1 MATREPPSSPPGFV
15 PGDSDSEY
23 PEIVTSWRDG
33 PPGPVVES
41 AGTSDDPRTPRRDSS
56 GDGDYNDDN
65 SNGGAGEP
73 TPGVGTPN
81 TISSRS
87 GLELIHNV
95 KEGSECRI
103 CLMDHTPFCKPC
115 ACQGTMGNVHPECLA
130 RWCRETGV
138 TKCELCH
145 TTFPQY
151 FIDAGKRKR
160 RAREREQAESQD
172 ASERLAAQTAN
183 FQIAYGRPPTN
194 AMDFAVINLNSMLEA
209 EAAMRQRARANGGVE
224 DTQYNESMRVVV
236 IDSTGRP
243 QAVSMGELH
252 GASGGRLGLHPVHG
266 GAADVDLDRAIAN
279 QQLSFWAR
287 IVVSTLCV
295 FLVLYIIVAI
305 VAASSD
311 AGRDSYPV
319 FIFRL
324 LGFML
329 PLLLIAR
336 AVYVFR
342 QRREQAMINTV
353 NDMFMRHHAQTSR
366 VQPATGGTNNAARV
380 PSTEQERS
388 TRRFLEV

>member
-1 MATREPPSSPPGFV
+1 MFRGAMAEREPPSSPPGYV
-15 PGDSDSEY
+15 PGDSDSES
-23 PEIVTSWRDG
+23 PDIATRRRDP

-41 AGTSDDPRTPRRDSS
+41 VSPGERARGRGDSGEEGRDLDDYDNSGGGS
-56 GDGDYNDDN
+56 GDP
-65 SNGGAGEP
+65 A
-73 TPGVGTPN
+73 TPG

-115 ACQGTMGNVHPECLA
+115 RCQGTMGHVHPECLA

-145 TTFPQY
+145 STFPQY
-151 FIDAGKRKR
+151 FIDAGKRTR
-160 RAREREQAESQD
+160 RVREREQADAQE

-183 FQIAYGRPPTN
+183 FQVAYGRPPTT
-194 AMDFAVINLNSMLEA
+194 AMDYAVINLNSMLEA
-209 EAAMRQRARANGGVE
+209 EAAMRQRQRENNGVE
-224 DTQYNESMRVVV
+224 DRQFNDSVRVVV
-236 IDSTGRP
+236 IDSSGRP
-243 QAVSMGELH
+243 QAVSMGELR
-252 GASGGRLGLHPVHG
+252 GASGGGGGLGLQPVG
-266 GAADVDLDRAIAN
+266 DQNYDLDRAIVN
-279 QQLSFWAR
+279 HQLSFWAR

-342 QRREQAMINTV
+342 RRREQAMINTV
-353 NDMFMRHHAQTSR
+353 NDMFIRHHAQTAEVR
-366 VQPATGGTNNAARV
+366 PAAGGNGAR
-380 PSTEQERS
+380 EQRG
-388 TRRFLEV
+388 TRRLLDV

>member
-1 MATREPPSSPPGFV
+1 MAEREPPSSPPGYV
-15 PGDSDSEY
+15 PGDSDSES
-23 PEIVTSWRDG
+23 PDIATRRRDP

-41 AGTSDDPRTPRRDSS
+41 VSPGERARGGDSREEGGDLDDYDNSGGGSDDP
-56 GDGDYNDDN
+56 
-65 SNGGAGEP
+65 A
-73 TPGVGTPN
+73 TPG

-115 ACQGTMGNVHPECLA
+115 RCQGTMGHVHPECLA

-145 TTFPQY
+145 STFPQY
-151 FIDAGKRKR
+151 FIDAGKRTR
-160 RAREREQAESQD
+160 RVREREQADAQE

-183 FQIAYGRPPTN
+183 FQVAYGRPPST
-194 AMDFAVINLNSMLEA
+194 AMDYAVINLNSMLEA
-209 EAAMRQRARANGGVE
+209 EAAMRQRARENNGVE
-224 DTQYNESMRVVV
+224 DRQFNESVRVVV
-236 IDSTGRP
+236 IDSSGRP

-252 GASGGRLGLHPVHG
+252 GASGGGGRLGLQPVL
-266 GAADVDLDRAIAN
+266 GANGNQNYDLGLNVPPAIVN
-279 QQLSFWAR
+279 HQLSFWAR
-287 IVVSTLCV
+287 VVVSTLCV
-295 FLVLYIIVAI
+295 FLVLYIVVAI
-305 VAASSD
+305 IAASSD

-329 PLLLIAR
+329 PLLLISR

-342 QRREQAMINTV
+342 RRREQAMINTV
-353 NDMFMRHHAQTSR
+353 NDMFIRHHAQTAEVR
-366 VQPATGGTNNAARV
+366 PAGGNGAQR
-380 PSTEQERS
+380 ERG
-388 TRRFLEV
+388 TRRMLDV

>member
-1 MATREPPSSPPGFV
+1 VESVSPGERARGR
-15 PGDSDSEY
+15 GDSGE
-23 PEIVTSWRDG
+23 EGRDL
-33 PPGPVVES
+33 
-41 AGTSDDPRTPRRDSS
+41 DDYDNSGGGS
-56 GDGDYNDDN
+56 GDP
-65 SNGGAGEP
+65 A
-73 TPGVGTPN
+73 TPG

-115 ACQGTMGNVHPECLA
+115 RCQGTMGHVHPECLA

-145 TTFPQY
+145 STFPQY
-151 FIDAGKRKR
+151 FIDAGKRTR
-160 RAREREQAESQD
+160 RVREREQADAQE

-183 FQIAYGRPPTN
+183 FQVAYGRPPTT

-209 EAAMRQRARANGGVE
+209 EAAMRQRARENNGVE
-224 DTQYNESMRVVV
+224 DRQFNESMRVVV
-236 IDSTGRP
+236 IDSSGRP

-252 GASGGRLGLHPVHG
+252 GASGGRLGLQPVHG
-266 GAADVDLDRAIAN
+266 GGDQNYDLDRAIVN
-279 QQLSFWAR
+279 HQLSFWAR

-305 VAASSD
+305 IAAASDS
-311 AGRDSYPV
+311 GRDSYPV

-324 LGFML
+324 LGFTL

-342 QRREQAMINTV
+342 RRREQAMIDTV
-353 NDMFMRHHAQTSR
+353 NNLFIRHHAQTAEVR
-366 VQPATGGTNNAARV
+366 QAGANGAQR
-380 PSTEQERS
+380 ERG
-388 TRRFLEV
+388 TRRVLDV

>member
-1 MATREPPSSPPGFV
+1 M
-15 PGDSDSEY
+15 
-23 PEIVTSWRDG
+23 
-33 PPGPVVES
+33 
-41 AGTSDDPRTPRRDSS
+41 
-56 GDGDYNDDN
+56 
-65 SNGGAGEP
+65 
-73 TPGVGTPN
+73 
-81 TISSRS
+81 
-87 GLELIHNV
+87 
-95 KEGSECRI
+95 
-103 CLMDHTPFCKPC
+103 
-115 ACQGTMGNVHPECLA
+115 
-130 RWCRETGV
+130 
-138 TKCELCH
+138 
-145 TTFPQY
+145 
-151 FIDAGKRKR
+151 
-160 RAREREQAESQD
+160 
-172 ASERLAAQTAN
+172 
-183 FQIAYGRPPTN
+183 
-194 AMDFAVINLNSMLEA
+194 
-209 EAAMRQRARANGGVE
+209 
-224 DTQYNESMRVVV
+224 
-236 IDSTGRP
+236 
-243 QAVSMGELH
+243 
-252 GASGGRLGLHPVHG
+252 HG

-380 PSTEQERS
+380 PSTEQERR

>member
-1 MATREPPSSPPGFV
+1 MESVSPGERARGR
-15 PGDSDSEY
+15 GDSRE
-23 PEIVTSWRDG
+23 EGRDL
-33 PPGPVVES
+33 
-41 AGTSDDPRTPRRDSS
+41 DD
-56 GDGDYNDDN
+56 YDN
-65 SNGGAGEP
+65 SGESGNP
-73 TPGVGTPN
+73 ATPG

-115 ACQGTMGNVHPECLA
+115 GCQGTMGHVHPECLA

-145 TTFPQY
+145 STFPQY
-151 FIDAGKRKR
+151 FIDAGKRTR
-160 RAREREQAESQD
+160 RVREREQADAQE

-183 FQIAYGRPPTN
+183 FQVAYGRPPTT

-209 EAAMRQRARANGGVE
+209 EAAMRQRARENNGVE
-224 DTQYNESMRVVV
+224 DRQFNESMRVVV
-236 IDSTGRP
+236 IDSSGRP
-243 QAVSMGELH
+243 QAVSMGELR
-252 GASGGRLGLHPVHG
+252 GASG
-266 GAADVDLDRAIAN
+266 DQNYDLDRAIVN
-279 QQLSFWAR
+279 HQLSFWAR

-305 VAASSD
+305 IAAASDS
-311 AGRDSYPV
+311 GRDSYPV

-324 LGFML
+324 LGFTL

-342 QRREQAMINTV
+342 RRREQAMIDTV
-353 NDMFMRHHAQTSR
+353 NNLFIRHHAQTAEVR
-366 VQPATGGTNNAARV
+366 QAGGNGAQR
-380 PSTEQERS
+380 ERG
-388 TRRFLEV
+388 TRRVLDV